1 VAANTRIPQALI
13 ASRRINLTLTTH
25 FFVIELGEY
34 ASIKTKCFPIRA
46 DERRFFN
53 LIGSRFIDPIA
64 DAWGNNTLRKSM
76 PLRSRGGVSV
86 AGKHDHGGEFQAGS
100 DE

>member
-1 VAANTRIPQALI
+1 VDAWPPACRTTANTRIPQALS

-64 DAWGNNTLRKSM
+64 GAWGNKYFKKIDALAFPWWRIS
-76 PLRSRGGVSV
+76 S
-86 AGKHDHGGEFQAGS
+86 GEA
-100 DE
+100 